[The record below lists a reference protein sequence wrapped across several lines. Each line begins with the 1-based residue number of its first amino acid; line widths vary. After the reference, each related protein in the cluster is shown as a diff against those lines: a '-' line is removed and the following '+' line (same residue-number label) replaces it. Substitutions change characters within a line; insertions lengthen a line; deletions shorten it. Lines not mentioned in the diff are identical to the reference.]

1 MARYIYFEHYS
12 ADGGKLGLSDKVFS
26 QLAKHSIKTIKEIV
40 RDKNTIV
47 QAAIKNNTVNY
58 KIVVYVKKGIN
69 KDIIK
74 DKLEER
80 ITNSL
85 LLTCET
91 VPVEMNIKVVEKS
104 IEA

>member
-1 MARYIYFEHYS
+1 MANYVLLEHYS
-12 ADGGKLGLSDKVFS
+12 ANGGKLGLSSKVFTEVANHAVKS
-26 QLAKHSIKTIKEIV
+26 IKEIV

-47 QAAIKNNTVNY
+47 SAQIKNNTVNY
-58 KIVVYVKKGIN
+58 KIVVYVKKGTNIDN
-69 KDIIK
+69 IK
-74 DKLEER
+74 ETLEER

-91 VPVEMNIKVVEKS
+91 VPVEMNIKVVEKT

>member
-1 MARYIYFEHYS
+1 MNI
-12 ADGGKLGLSDKVFS
+12 
-26 QLAKHSIKTIKEIV
+26 
-40 RDKNTIV
+40 
-47 QAAIKNNTVNY
+47 
-58 KIVVYVKKGIN
+58 

>member
-1 MARYIYFEHYS
+1 MANYVLLEHYG
-12 ADGGKLGLSDKVFS
+12 ANGGKLGLSTKVFTEVANHVVKS
-26 QLAKHSIKTIKEIV
+26 IKEIV

-47 QAAIKNNTVNY
+47 TAQIKNNTVNY

-69 KDIIK
+69 VDNIK
-74 DKLEER
+74 ETLEEK

-91 VPVEMNIKVVEKS
+91 VPVEMNIKVVEKT